1 MYDVLFSIS
10 VYMYKHIYIYIYIII
25 CILYIYIYK
34 NMCIYIYIDILHIHI
49 CGERERETEG
59 ESWEI
64 ALCIQINSPIFLNL
78 PQEYRDTECCW
89 IFEKLHK
96 GSAPAVRSHTLCGS
110 QGPQFRDQTAYDD
123 ATNHLCDVSN
133 VKFDQLRQMVPKIL
147 QLSDL
152 SGPWTPDTL
161 GSRPLLDWSHW
172 WSSQK
177 PRPTTSLRYT

>member
-1 MYDVLFSIS
+1 MWR
-10 VYMYKHIYIYIYIII
+10 
-25 CILYIYIYK
+25 
-34 NMCIYIYIDILHIHI
+34 
-49 CGERERETEG
+49 ERERETEG

-133 VKFDQLRQMVPKIL
+133 VKLDQLRQMVPKIL

-152 SGPWTPDTL
+152 SGRWTPDTL
-161 GSRPLLDWSHW
+161 ARE
-172 WSSQK
+172 
-177 PRPTTSLRYT
+177 